1 MGRKGYTPLLVSA
14 SHGPTKK
21 TLDRKN
27 EKHQYGGMMME
38 KHVGYE
44 SPVVLLVL
52 FEEDDVVRT
61 SGINGGDSSI
71 TENWWGQN

>member
-1 MGRKGYTPLLVSA
+1 
-14 SHGPTKK
+14 
-21 TLDRKN
+21 
-27 EKHQYGGMMME
+27 ME

-61 SGINGGDSSI
+61 SGIDGGDSSI

>member
-1 MGRKGYTPLLVSA
+1 
-14 SHGPTKK
+14 
-21 TLDRKN
+21 
-27 EKHQYGGMMME
+27 ME

-61 SGINGGDSSI
+61 SGIDGNDSSI
-71 TENWWGQN
+71 TEGWWGQN